1 MKGEG
6 KHRKPERTF
15 AMKKATLE
23 TIRTALLDAGYESTD
38 PVMVE
43 LNAELNKGAEEKA
56 ARAAAYEGIHD
67 IVVDNLSETPVALI
81 DLWPEI
87 EGDVTAKGMT
97 KHNVQYALNNLWQD
111 EIVKIVGKPNTYRR
125 A

>member
-1 MKGEG
+1 
-6 KHRKPERTF
+6 
-15 AMKKATLE
+15 MKKATLE
-23 TIRTALLDAGYESTD
+23 AIRDTLIDLGVKDTD
-38 PVMVE
+38 PMVVE

-56 ARAAAYEGIHD
+56 ARAAAYAGIHD
-67 IVVDNLSETPVALI
+67 VIVDNLTETPVSLN

-87 EGDVTAKGMT
+87 ESEITAKGMT

-111 EIVKIVGKPNTYRR
+111 EIVKIPGKPNTYRR